1 MLKSH
6 GAIRFPVSIYIV
18 PAPFLDFPNISFKKV
33 LTSTSGVVT
42 LVKRSK
48 RGDLKESGSNLDK
61 TIVWKPKP
69 KSKKYLVSKKIVR

>member
-1 MLKSH
+1 MTLLV
-6 GAIRFPVSIYIV
+6 ALSI
-18 PAPFLDFPNISFKKV
+18 LSKKTLRKV
-33 LTSTSGVVT
+33 LTCSSSVVT